1 MSGNDCEDHQVF
13 RRNGG
18 ARRDRT
24 DDLMLAK
31 HALSQLSYGPIGLPL
46 VSKQTLVG
54 PGRFELPT
62 PRLSSVCSNQLSYG
76 PSPAA
81 LCRYWARNPSL
92 LPCISFNKRRQA
104 ARGSRKRNEDGGEPP
119 LVFCRDVRPGSEDQA
134 WIVRLL
140 GSSRSPV
147 RLDTLEH
154 P

>member
-1 MSGNDCEDHQVF
+1 MIA
-13 RRNGG
+13 RYTRNGG

-31 HALSQLSYGPIGLPL
+31 HALSQLSYGPIGTSL

-81 LCRYWARNPSL
+81 VFAVPGLAIP
-92 LPCISFNKRRQA
+92 LPLPWPAQRAAQA
-104 ARGSRKRNEDGGEPP
+104 GERFRKRNEDGGETAF
-119 LVFCRDVRPGSEDQA
+119 FCCDVHPVIRRSGLDSPAAMEISKSSET
-134 WIVRLL
+134 
-140 GSSRSPV
+140 GHSRSS
-147 RLDTLEH
+147 LERR
-154 P
+154 

>member
-1 MSGNDCEDHQVF
+1 MIA
-13 RRNGG
+13 RYTRNGG

-31 HALSQLSYGPIGLPL
+31 HALSQLSYGPIGIPL

-81 LCRYWARNPSL
+81 VVTITGLAIP
-92 LPCISFNKRRQA
+92 LPFPGRLNERPRR
-104 ARGSRKRNEDGGEPP
+104 ARGSGRETRTAVKPH
-119 LVFCRDVRPGSEDQA
+119 LFCRDVCPNPKIRPDSPAAMEISKTSET
-134 WIVRLL
+134 
-140 GSSRSPV
+140 GHSRSS
-147 RLDTLEH
+147 LERR
-154 P
+154 